1 MHYLPELDSPLTDG
15 QVSLRLASEWDIPDI
30 LIAFQDDLELQVRL
44 GLERPPS
51 GAELGRA
58 IERGPQE
65 RAAGVRAELTIVEPG
80 SDDCRGRLDVH
91 DIDWGHQRAALGIW
105 VAPQA
110 RNRGLAR
117 GALALAGGWLFD
129 AAGLQRLELLTD
141 PDNGPMRRAAR
152 AAGFLEEGVRRA
164 YERQRGRRVDLV
176 CLSLLPGDLPRG

>member
-1 MHYLPELDSPLTDG
+1 MPDLPDLDTPFTDG
-15 QVSLRLASEWDIPDI
+15 QVGLRLASDWDIPDI
-30 LIAFQDDLELQVRL
+30 LIAFQDDPELPARL

-65 RAAGVRAELTIVEPG
+65 RAAGLRAELTIVEPG

-91 DIDWGHQRAALGIW
+91 DVDWGHQRAALGIW

-117 GALALAGGWLFD
+117 GALALAAEWLFD
-129 AAGLQRLELLTD
+129 ATELKRLELLTD
-141 PDNGPMRRAAR
+141 PDNDAMRRAAR

-164 YERQRGRRVDLV
+164 YERQRGRRVDLL
-176 CLSLLPGDLPRG
+176 CLSLLPGDLPGG